1 MSSALAV
8 KRLRTALPDLDPDLY
23 DYLVGYLRDS
33 STAQTCAEDD
43 GAELDD
49 MLRPAFESES
59 DALSATSTD
68 IDGLLAEL
76 RRLLVGDNDTTPRA
90 RAGPAKL
97 DSVFQL
103 GKAPALSQA
112 LLPGAIDISATNKAR
127 ETQVDLRK
135 LEKAEA
141 KLKAKAE
148 KRQLKTGMC
157 VAVRCGTAD
166 RPGTSSRAPSCSMP
180 RRRRR
185 RTRRCTW
192 CARLD
197 GTSLTRQAVN
207 PLQSGADVK
216 GKSKDI
222 HLENIEVSYGSL
234 RILANASLTLAY
246 VRGPTF

>member
-1 MSSALAV
+1 MSGALAAR
-8 KRLRTALPDLDPDLY
+8 RLHEVLPALDQELY
-23 DYLVGYLRDS
+23 DYLAGYLRDS

-59 DALSATSTD
+59 DALAATATD

-76 RRLLVGDNDTTPRA
+76 RRLLVGDNDSTPRA

-103 GKAPALSQA
+103 GKAPAMSQA

-157 VAVRCGTAD
+157 V
-166 RPGTSSRAPSCSMP
+166 
-180 RRRRR
+180 
-185 RTRRCTW
+185 
-192 CARLD
+192 
-197 GTSLTRQAVN
+197 
-207 PLQSGADVK
+207 
-216 GKSKDI
+216 
-222 HLENIEVSYGSL
+222 
-234 RILANASLTLAY
+234 
-246 VRGPTF
+246 